1 MIAPQTESFLEQRP
15 NIPPLH
21 EISEVPFS
29 PQEEYYCGPTTLA
42 EVLNFY
48 GIEIDAEEIAPSL
61 FIPER
66 RGSLQ
71 IEMVSSARQYGLL
84 SYAGK
89 TTLEQ
94 LLSLVS
100 DDIPVIV
107 LQNLGTSWYPRWH
120 YALVIGYNLSE
131 ETVLL
136 HTGLSRRRNVP
147 MALFENTWRRGE
159 YWMLAAF
166 PPQKSSKYL
175 DPFLYTRAAQDLMEV
190 NETDA
195 SLTALESAT
204 AQWSD
209 YWLPYLLLG
218 NYYMDTAPTRALSW
232 YERGAT
238 AGEQVSSYL
247 NNYAYGLLRSGRSSE
262 AVDTIL
268 KAIALEPD
276 NAVLQ
281 NSLADIL
288 KQAETTQQ

>member
-1 MIAPQTESFLEQRP
+1 MIAPQTESFLEQRS
-15 NIPPLH
+15 NIPLLH
-21 EISEVPFS
+21 EILEVPFF

-48 GIEIDAEEIAPSL
+48 GTEIDAEEIAPSL

-71 IEMVSSARQYGLL
+71 IEMVSSARQFGLL
-84 SYAGK
+84 SYAGE
-89 TTLEQ
+89 TTIEQ

-100 DDIPVIV
+100 EDIPVIV

-120 YALVIGYNLSE
+120 YALVIGYNLTE

-136 HTGLSRRRNVP
+136 HTGLSQRRTVP

-190 NETDA
+190 NKTDA

-218 NYYMDTAPTRALSW
+218 NYYMDAAPTRALSW
-232 YERGAT
+232 YERGAE
-238 AGEQVSSYL
+238 AGEQIPSYL
-247 NNYAYGLLRSGRSSE
+247 NNYAYGLLRNGRSSE
-262 AVDTIL
+262 ALGMIR

-276 NAVLQ
+276 NPGLQ
-281 NSLADIL
+281 DSLADIL
-288 KQAETTQQ
+288 KKAKVSE